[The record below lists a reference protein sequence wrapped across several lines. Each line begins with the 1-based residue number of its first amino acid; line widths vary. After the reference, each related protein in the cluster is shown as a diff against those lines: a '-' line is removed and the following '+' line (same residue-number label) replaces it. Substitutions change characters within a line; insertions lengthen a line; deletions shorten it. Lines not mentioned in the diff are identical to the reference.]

1 MLNILDVFGSPLM
14 IQVGWALLHFLW
26 QGVLVAAIA
35 SGGLRSLRHASSHQR
50 YLFLLTMFGIL
61 TVLPPLTFWLTES
74 PDMVLAEAVS
84 PKQPPSEAYQAQ
96 PESQLAPQFETIPE
110 VSVSTLNS
118 VAVPIVMEQSQQS
131 GFTGGH
137 SQRIPG
143 FLVVV
148 WAGGVCL
155 LSLRLILGW
164 IMMTRVRR
172 TGISAIQMPIQTMCT
187 SLCLSMSVR
196 NTVQVFESVIVQVP
210 AVVGWLRPLILL
222 PTRIVTGLSDE
233 ELRAILAHELA
244 HIRRHDYLV
253 NLGQIVVEN
262 LLFYHPVVWWL
273 SSRIRQ
279 ERENCCD
286 DIAAQTCGSRVTIAR
301 ALATLAEIN
310 ARIPAMLPAATGG
323 SLIQRIRRLLQ
334 SDAQPERFN
343 CSGIAIGILCL
354 IVPLIVASCLVVS
367 AAGSVETDDAQTQI
381 SENVSEKQAE
391 VPSEVQEEK
400 PGRSTEPTSE
410 DAKPP
415 IPFDELHRI
424 PEGRVLHRVPLPITP
439 EARKRYEAAVG
450 AERIEARSDDPDGR
464 IWRYDGK
471 TTTLGTSLFGG
482 PDDMN
487 PMFLVDSLTG
497 TTMCELEGDPALWLK
512 GTGSDFV
519 IRDGAT
525 TEQIVADLEYI
536 LNEELNFNATL
547 KFEDVERDVYVV
559 KGRFDAKPA
568 GPELRIGPK
577 PQPTYLLYGKT
588 RGKEPHEMDDMG
600 KYPEFWK
607 AVSLRVGRRIVDES
621 ENAPDDFMQWLVS
634 YDNPETTVWNSIPPK
649 QFSANSEM
657 VLNRISEQTGL
668 TFEKARRTVRV
679 LSLKPKQAPAKVIR
693 VKPST
698 DVRLASQFGPPQRA
712 AQQAEAAAAAKS
724 MLMKINGRQ
733 MAADD
738 REAEVQAEQLELSKD
753 WSLTF
758 PAEVQQ
764 NELAGVIV
772 DEKGQPL
779 HGAKVDLYPAFTGHE
794 TTTDEKGIFR
804 YKFENAGKDQT
815 VEVRFSKDGYSPIYR
830 RNQSLGVADLRI
842 ILSSKTYLEGMVVDK
857 NDKPVST
864 AIVVAAHPYIWRGDY
879 PSFNRE
885 SRTST
890 DENGRYRLYLNPEV
904 YAVIVLSEGHGV
916 ERVSNIEVLKNEAQ
930 TLDLQLNDGVNFRAR
945 VLDAD
950 TNEPVAGFT
959 LYHRTNA
966 MARGVSNA
974 EGLIEI
980 PNSLPGDEEFQVGSG
995 TPAMGPGY
1003 YSCPTEP
1010 FGSWWS
1016 PDAKKPWHR
1025 MSTTEV
1031 GILFELSPAMDPVT
1045 IYVRSGVLI
1054 SGKVIDPDGNPVAQA
1069 TVAPARTGTGN
1080 SLTGDTRY
1088 SVETKEDGSYVVC
1101 LPPSGDAEY
1110 NLMAHDGKYS
1120 QWRKFASG
1128 VTEPFRTKPGQ
1139 RLENVDIQLHR
1150 PATVRG
1156 RVTASDG
1163 RSLKGLAVRAHAAD
1177 KLGNRYYDPTTKTN
1191 EDGTFEVT
1199 HIRPGE
1205 HFIQV
1210 EPFWL
1215 NAEDAPPQSSVVV
1228 EVTAGEIEEGIELAV
1243 GEK

>member
-1 MLNILDVFGSPLM
+1 MPSILDGFGSPLM

-26 QGVLVAAIA
+26 QGVLVTAIA
-35 SGGLRSLRHASSHQR
+35 LGGLRALRHASSHQR
-50 YLFLLTMFGIL
+50 YLFLLTMFGIM
-61 TVLPPLTFWLTES
+61 TVLPPLTFWLTKI

-84 PKQPPSEAYQAQ
+84 PKQPRSGTYQTQ
-96 PESQLAPQFETIPE
+96 PESPLAPQFETIPE
-110 VSVSTLNS
+110 VSVSTLSS
-118 VAVPIVMEQSQQS
+118 VAVPNGMEQSQRP
-131 GFTGGH
+131 GFTGGY
-137 SQRIPG
+137 SQQIPG

-148 WAGGVCL
+148 WACGVCL

-172 TGISAIQMPIQTMCT
+172 TGLSAIQIQVPAMCT

-196 NTVQVFESVIVQVP
+196 STVQVFESVIVQVP
-210 AVVGWLRPLILL
+210 AVVGWFRPLILL

-253 NLGQIVVEN
+253 NLGQLVVEN

-273 SSRIRQ
+273 SYRIRQ

-286 DIAAQTCGSRVTIAR
+286 DIAAQACGSRVTIAR

-310 ARIPAMLPAATGG
+310 ARTPAMLPAATGG

-334 SDAQPERFN
+334 TDAKPERFN
-343 CSGIAIGILCL
+343 CSGIVIGILCL
-354 IVPLIVASCLVVS
+354 IVPLLVASCLVVS
-367 AAGSVETDDAQTQI
+367 ATGIVEADDASIRTSQTT
-381 SENVSEKQAE
+381 SEDKTAVLTEIE
-391 VPSEVQEEK
+391 DEK
-400 PGRSTEPTSE
+400 PGT
-410 DAKPP
+410 A
-415 IPFDELHRI
+415 L
-424 PEGRVLHRVPLPITP
+424 RVP
-439 EARKRYEAAVG
+439 
-450 AERIEARSDDPDGR
+450 
-464 IWRYDGK
+464 
-471 TTTLGTSLFGG
+471 SLFG
-482 PDDMN
+482 
-487 PMFLVDSLTG
+487 
-497 TTMCELEGDPALWLK
+497 
-512 GTGSDFV
+512 
-519 IRDGAT
+519 
-525 TEQIVADLEYI
+525 
-536 LNEELNFNATL
+536 
-547 KFEDVERDVYVV
+547 
-559 KGRFDAKPA
+559 
-568 GPELRIGPK
+568 
-577 PQPTYLLYGKT
+577 
-588 RGKEPHEMDDMG
+588 
-600 KYPEFWK
+600 
-607 AVSLRVGRRIVDES
+607 
-621 ENAPDDFMQWLVS
+621 
-634 YDNPETTVWNSIPPK
+634 PPPR
-649 QFSANSEM
+649 A
-657 VLNRISEQTGL
+657 
-668 TFEKARRTVRV
+668 ARE
-679 LSLKPKQAPAKVIR
+679 AA
-693 VKPST
+693 
-698 DVRLASQFGPPQRA
+698 A
-712 AQQAEAAAAAKS
+712 AQQAELAAAAPR

-738 REAEVQAEQLELSKD
+738 READEQAEQLELSKV

-758 PAEVQQ
+758 PAEVQE

-779 HGAKVDLYPAFTGHE
+779 AGAKVDLYPAFTGHE
-794 TTTDEKGIFR
+794 TITDEKGIFR
-804 YKFENAGKDQT
+804 YSFENAGKDQT

-842 ILSSKTYLEGMVVDK
+842 ILSSKTYLKGVVVDK
-857 NDKPVST
+857 NSKPIPLATV
-864 AIVVAAHPYIWRGDY
+864 IAAHPYSWRGEY

-885 SRTST
+885 TRTST
-890 DENGRYRLYLNPEV
+890 DADGRYRLYLNPEV
-904 YAVIVLSEGHGV
+904 YAVSVISEGHGV
-916 ERVSNIEVLKNEAQ
+916 ERVSNIEVLKDEAQ
-930 TLDLQLNDGVNFRAR
+930 TLDLHLNDGVTFRAR

-950 TNEPVAGFT
+950 SKEPVAGFT

-966 MARGVSNA
+966 MTLGVSNA
-974 EGLIEI
+974 DGMIEI
-980 PNSLPGDEEFQVGSG
+980 PNALPGDEEFQVGSA

-1025 MSTTEV
+1025 TSTTEV
-1031 GILFELSPAMDPVT
+1031 GILFELSPEMDLVT
-1045 IYVRSGVLI
+1045 FYVRSGVLI

-1088 SVETKEDGSYVVC
+1088 SVETKDDGSYVVC
-1101 LPPSGDAEY
+1101 LPSSGDSDY
-1110 NLMAHDGKYS
+1110 NMVAHDGKYS

-1139 RLENVDIQLHR
+1139 RLENVDIQLHK

-1163 RSLKGLAVRAHAAD
+1163 RSLKGLAVRAHAVD
-1177 KLGNRYYDPTTKTN
+1177 KLGNRYYDPTTITN

-1215 NAEDAPPQSSVVV
+1215 TAEDAPPQSSVVV
-1228 EVTAGEIEEGIELAV
+1228 ELTEGETEEGIELMV